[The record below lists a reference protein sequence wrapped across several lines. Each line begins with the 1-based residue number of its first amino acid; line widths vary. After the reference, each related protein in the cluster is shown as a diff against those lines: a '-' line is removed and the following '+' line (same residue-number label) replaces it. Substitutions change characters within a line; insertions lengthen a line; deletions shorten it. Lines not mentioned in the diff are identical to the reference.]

1 MFGEGLWPSL
11 GGVRITNPVYLGF
24 GIANPEQRERMRDG
38 SLETPDSGVTKLQA
52 SDNGDFDPPRPYP
65 GGEGVWY
72 RLRVCFEMERFIPE
86 RKPLG
91 GWWGNHD

>member
-38 SLETPDSGVTKLQA
+38 SLETPGLKGHQARFFGNGV
-52 SDNGDFDPPRPYP
+52 
-65 GGEGVWY
+65 
-72 RLRVCFEMERFIPE
+72 
-86 RKPLG
+86 
-91 GWWGNHD
+91 